1 MNFYKKYILRLSCLL
16 LFLLSTFAN
25 ADSHDTTS
33 SKTSKEEPLPLND
46 PFVGDS
52 SFTGGVKIL
61 SESGNAEELQRLS
74 LYNFKLVGVIA
85 GTYESYISLINEDGE
100 VITVGLNEELSDGV
114 KLVELRRNEA
124 IFEKDSES
132 FITINFKNEIKET
145 NEY

>member
-1 MNFYKKYILRLSCLL
+1 M
-16 LFLLSTFAN
+16 
-25 ADSHDTTS
+25 
-33 SKTSKEEPLPLND
+33 ND

-85 GTYESYISLINEDGE
+85 GTFESYISLINEDGE

-114 KLVELRRNEA
+114 KLVELRRTEA

>member
-1 MNFYKKYILRLSCLL
+1 MNFYKKYILIFSGL
-16 LFLLSTFAN
+16 LFILSTFAN
-25 ADSHDTTS
+25 ADNHDTTKS
-33 SKTSKEEPLPLND
+33 NVSKEEPLPLND

-85 GTYESYISLINEDGE
+85 GTFESYISLINEDGE

-132 FITINFKNEIKET
+132 FIIINFKNEIKET

>member
-1 MNFYKKYILRLSCLL
+1 MNFYKKYILTLSGL

-25 ADSHDTTS
+25 ADNHDTTKS
-33 SKTSKEEPLPLND
+33 NVSKEEPLPLND

-85 GTYESYISLINEDGE
+85 GTFESYISLINEDGE

>member
-1 MNFYKKYILRLSCLL
+1 MNFYKKYILTLSGL

-25 ADSHDTTS
+25 ADNHDT
-33 SKTSKEEPLPLND
+33 SKSNVSKEEPLPLND

-74 LYNFKLVGVIA
+74 LYNFKLVGVIS
-85 GTYESYISLINEDGE
+85 GTFESYISLINEDGE

-132 FITINFKNEIKET
+132 FIIINFKNEIKET

>member
-1 MNFYKKYILRLSCLL
+1 MNFYKKYILTFSGL
-16 LFLLSTFAN
+16 LFILSTFAN
-25 ADSHDTTS
+25 ADNHDTTKS
-33 SKTSKEEPLPLND
+33 NLSKEEPLPLND

-85 GTYESYISLINEDGE
+85 GTFESYISLINEDGE

-132 FITINFKNEIKET
+132 FIIINFKNEIKET

>member
-1 MNFYKKYILRLSCLL
+1 MNFYKKYILTLSGL

-25 ADSHDTTS
+25 ADNHETTKS
-33 SKTSKEEPLPLND
+33 NLSKEEPLPLND

-85 GTYESYISLINEDGE
+85 GTFESYISLINEDGE

-132 FITINFKNEIKET
+132 FIIINFKNEIKET

>member
-1 MNFYKKYILRLSCLL
+1 MNFYKKYILTLSGL

-25 ADSHDTTS
+25 ADNHDT
-33 SKTSKEEPLPLND
+33 SKSNVSKEEPLPLND

-85 GTYESYISLINEDGE
+85 GTFESYISLINEDGE

-132 FITINFKNEIKET
+132 FIIINFKNEIKET

>member
-1 MNFYKKYILRLSCLL
+1 MNFYKKYILTLSSL
-16 LFLLSTFAN
+16 LFLLSTYAN
-25 ADSHDTTS
+25 ADNHDTTKS
-33 SKTSKEEPLPLND
+33 NVSKEEPLPLND

-85 GTYESYISLINEDGE
+85 GTFESYISLINEDGE

-132 FITINFKNEIKET
+132 FIIINFKNEIKET

>member
-1 MNFYKKYILRLSCLL
+1 MNFYKKYILTFSGS
-16 LFLLSTFAN
+16 LFILSTFAN
-25 ADSHDTTS
+25 ADNHDTTKS
-33 SKTSKEEPLPLND
+33 NLSKEEPLPLND

-85 GTYESYISLINEDGE
+85 GTFESYISLINEDGE

-132 FITINFKNEIKET
+132 FIIINFKNEIKET

>member
-1 MNFYKKYILRLSCLL
+1 MNFYKKYILTLSGL

-25 ADSHDTTS
+25 ADNHDTTKS
-33 SKTSKEEPLPLND
+33 NVSKEEPLPLND

-85 GTYESYISLINEDGE
+85 GTFESYISLINEDGE

-132 FITINFKNEIKET
+132 FIIINFKNEIKET

>member
-1 MNFYKKYILRLSCLL
+1 MNFYKKYILTLSGL

-25 ADSHDTTS
+25 ADNHDTTKS
-33 SKTSKEEPLPLND
+33 NVSKEEPLPLND

-61 SESGNAEELQRLS
+61 SESGDAEELQRLS
-74 LYNFKLVGVIA
+74 VYNFKLVGVIS
-85 GTYESYISLINEDGE
+85 GTFESYISLINEDGE

-132 FITINFKNEIKET
+132 FIIINFKNEIKET

>member
-1 MNFYKKYILRLSCLL
+1 MNFYKKYILTLASLL
-16 LFLLSTFAN
+16 LLLSTFAN
-25 ADSHDTTS
+25 ADNHETTKS
-33 SKTSKEEPLPLND
+33 NVSKEEPLPLND

-85 GTYESYISLINEDGE
+85 GTFESYISLINEDGE

>member
-1 MNFYKKYILRLSCLL
+1 MNFYKKYILTLSGL

-25 ADSHDTTS
+25 ADNHDTTKS
-33 SKTSKEEPLPLND
+33 NVSKEEPLPLND

-85 GTYESYISLINEDGE
+85 GTFESYISLINEDGE
-100 VITVGLNEELSDGV
+100 VITVGLKEELSDGV

-132 FITINFKNEIKET
+132 FIIINFKNEIKET

>member
-1 MNFYKKYILRLSCLL
+1 MNFYKKYILTLASLL
-16 LFLLSTFAN
+16 LLLSTFAN
-25 ADSHDTTS
+25 ADNHETTKS
-33 SKTSKEEPLPLND
+33 NLSKEEPLPLND

-85 GTYESYISLINEDGE
+85 GTFESYISLINEDGE

-132 FITINFKNEIKET
+132 FIIINFKNEIKET

>member
-1 MNFYKKYILRLSCLL
+1 MNFYKKYILTLSGL

-25 ADSHDTTS
+25 ADNHDTTKS
-33 SKTSKEEPLPLND
+33 NVSKEEPLPLND

-85 GTYESYISLINEDGE
+85 GTFESYISLINEDGE

-124 IFEKDSES
+124 IFEKDSEC
-132 FITINFKNEIKET
+132 FIIINFKNEIKET

>member
-1 MNFYKKYILRLSCLL
+1 MNFYKKYILTLSGL

-25 ADSHDTTS
+25 ADNHDTTKS
-33 SKTSKEEPLPLND
+33 NVSKEEPLPLND

-85 GTYESYISLINEDGE
+85 GTFESYISLINEDGE

-124 IFEKDSES
+124 IFEKDNES
-132 FITINFKNEIKET
+132 FIIINFKNEIKET

>member
-1 MNFYKKYILRLSCLL
+1 MNFYKKYILTLSGL

-25 ADSHDTTS
+25 ADNHDTTKS
-33 SKTSKEEPLPLND
+33 NLSKEEPLPLND

-85 GTYESYISLINEDGE
+85 GTFESYISLINEDGE

-132 FITINFKNEIKET
+132 FIIINFKNEIKET

>member
-1 MNFYKKYILRLSCLL
+1 MNFYKKYILTLASLL
-16 LFLLSTFAN
+16 LLLSTFAN
-25 ADSHDTTS
+25 ADNHETTKS
-33 SKTSKEEPLPLND
+33 NVSKEEPLPLND

-85 GTYESYISLINEDGE
+85 GTFESYISLINEDGE

-132 FITINFKNEIKET
+132 FIIINFKNEIKET

>member
-1 MNFYKKYILRLSCLL
+1 MNFYKKYILTFSGL
-16 LFLLSTFAN
+16 LFILSTFAN
-25 ADSHDTTS
+25 ADNHDTTKS
-33 SKTSKEEPLPLND
+33 NVSKEEPLPLND

-85 GTYESYISLINEDGE
+85 GTFESYISLINEDGE

-132 FITINFKNEIKET
+132 FIIINFKNEIKET

>member
-1 MNFYKKYILRLSCLL
+1 MNFYKKYILTLSGL

-25 ADSHDTTS
+25 ADNHDTTKS
-33 SKTSKEEPLPLND
+33 NVSKEEPLPLND

-85 GTYESYISLINEDGE
+85 GTFVSYISLINEDGE

-132 FITINFKNEIKET
+132 FIIINFKNEIKET

>member
-1 MNFYKKYILRLSCLL
+1 MNFYKKYILTLSGL

-25 ADSHDTTS
+25 ADNHDTTKS
-33 SKTSKEEPLPLND
+33 NVSKEEPLPLND

-85 GTYESYISLINEDGE
+85 CTFESYISLINEDGE

-132 FITINFKNEIKET
+132 FIIINFKNEIKET

>member
-1 MNFYKKYILRLSCLL
+1 MNFCRKYILRLSCLL
-16 LFLLSTFAN
+16 LFLLSTFAI

-114 KLVELRRNEA
+114 KLVELRRTEA